1 MSEKEVVVCGGDLM
15 GSNVGN
21 EVGKWDGSALV
32 KFMRL
37 GASGGSLAFMWED
50 IVLMSVRVKGFSF
63 LISTRLARVAIISN
77 RNYFLSL

>member
-37 GASGGSLAFMWED
+37 GASGGSLAFM
-50 IVLMSVRVKGFSF
+50 
-63 LISTRLARVAIISN
+63 
-77 RNYFLSL
+77 